1 MRFLRLGSAGM
12 RGEIGTGVTPLQAI
26 DYASA
31 FGTLREGAPVVVG
44 RDSRFS
50 SPMLAHAVFSALMSC
65 GCDVIDAGICPAPVV
80 QFLVS
85 HLKAKAG
92 IILGAG
98 HHPAGWNAIVPLSET
113 GAYLNSVQSQ
123 ELLDV
128 YHGHDF
134 IKSSWD
140 NIGRETFVADTDV
153 NAYLD
158 KICGIIDTDAI
169 SKAKFKVVADFCNS
183 SGSCLAEGFA
193 ERLGIELISIND
205 KFSGVLPHD
214 PEPRP
219 RSALQVHSLMRYVK
233 ADIGFVFNSD
243 MSRASVITST
253 GETLSEEYTFP
264 LAAEYITSKS
274 GPNTVV
280 VTNSCTTRTLDMVV
294 EKNGGIVEKSKV
306 GQAPIIDRMLEIKAK
321 IAGDGSGSF
330 AHLDGVPAFD
340 SYITVGNILESMAKR
355 NASSHDLAIAL
366 PRFHIKKR
374 KVACPSSHAYT
385 LLRSLKDHFPE
396 AKHSEVDGFRF
407 DWEDGW
413 IHLRAAMTEPI
424 IRMIVEWRTKEEAE
438 EKAMQM
444 RGLLER
450 LVAS

>member
-12 RGEIGTGVTPLQAI
+12 RGEVGTGVTPLLAI

-31 FGTLREGAPVVVG
+31 FGTLLGGGTIVVG

-50 SPMLAHAVFSALMSC
+50 SPMLSHAVFSALMSC
-65 GCDVIDAGICPAPVV
+65 GCDVIDAGICPAPAVH
-80 QFLVS
+80 FLVP
-85 HLKAKAG
+85 HLKAKGG
-92 IILGAG
+92 ILLGAG

-128 YHGHDF
+128 YHGRSF
-134 IKSSWD
+134 RKSPWD
-140 NIGRETFVADTDV
+140 KIGREKIVADTDV

-158 KICGIIDTDAI
+158 KICGIIDTDAV

-183 SGSCLAEGFA
+183 SGSRLGEGFA
-193 ERLGIELISIND
+193 ERMGIELISIND
-205 KFSGVLPHD
+205 KYSGVLPHD

-219 RSALQVHSLMRYVK
+219 RSALQVYSLMRYIK
-233 ADIGFVFNSD
+233 ADVGFLFNSD

-264 LAAEYITSKS
+264 LAADYITSQAQDK
-274 GPNTVV
+274 TVV
-280 VTNSCTTRTLDMVV
+280 VSNSCTTRTLDMVV
-294 EKNGGIVEKSKV
+294 EKNGGVLEKTKV
-306 GQAPIIDRMLEIKAK
+306 GQSPIIDRMIEINAK

-330 AHLDGVPAFD
+330 AHIDGVAGFD
-340 SYITVGNILESMAKR
+340 GFITIGIILESMAKR
-355 NASSHDLAIAL
+355 NASSHDLATAL
-366 PRFHIKKR
+366 PRFHIVKR

-396 AKHSEVDGFRF
+396 AEHSEIDGFRF
-407 DWEDGW
+407 DWEGGW
-413 IHLRAAMTEPI
+413 VHLRAAMTEPV
-424 IRMIVEWRTKEEAE
+424 IRMITEWRTKEEAE
-438 EKAMQM
+438 EKAVQM
-444 RGLLER
+444 RGLIER